1 MNGMFYKITFNSLN
15 AKKMLIHLFAM
26 CEDGCEYICFHIF
39 EEFLINFQDED
50 ETNNANTNILKS
62 LKFVYETVS
71 LESVVDI
78 HTYED
83 YLFDI
88 KDVIVYLDY
97 LDEMNNM
104 HNISIFWNKKIMIL
118 SNYLL
123 TTRIDTI
130 F

>member
-1 MNGMFYKITFNSLN
+1 MW
-15 AKKMLIHLFAM
+15 
-26 CEDGCEYICFHIF
+26 EDGCEYICFHIF

>member
-1 MNGMFYKITFNSLN
+1 MFYKITFNSLN

-26 CEDGCEYICFHIF
+26 LEEGCEYICFHIF
-39 EEFLINFQDED
+39 ENFFSDYD
-50 ETNNANTNILKS
+50 NETNNINTTKS

-88 KDVIVYLDY
+88 KDVIIYLDY
-97 LDEMNNM
+97 LDEMNNV
-104 HNISIFWNKKIMIL
+104 HDTSIFWNKKIMIL
-118 SNYLL
+118 SNHLL
-123 TTRIDTI
+123 NTCIDSI

>member
-26 CEDGCEYICFHIF
+26 WEEGCKYICFHIF
-39 EEFLINFQDED
+39 ENFFTDD
-50 ETNNANTNILKS
+50 NETNNINTTKT

-83 YLFDI
+83 YLFDM
-88 KDVIVYLDY
+88 KDVIIYLEH

-104 HNISIFWNKKIMIL
+104 HNISIFWNKKTMIL